1 MNKIKLI
8 LTFISI
14 FYLCG
19 CTQIISS
26 NTLETTSTISESE
39 QNTENSRYED
49 SQIASVYRD
58 VLNNELQFYS
68 TDEQEWTYLNEFD
81 YYDGEQGQEVDPL
94 KFRLVDVN
102 GDVNFE
108 IQIVVTTPEQYPGMR
123 AELLYYEDG
132 NVYGYM
138 LPRWISGGVRRDNI
152 VEWDSFWLGKEP
164 HNFGYSGLL
173 KVSIEN
179 LELHYTFLFRES
191 GSEEEEEEWL
201 KANCSLIK
209 NLSIEYVGDKYD
221 EYEDLILDTNEYAE
235 YTEENIEKY
244 IR

>member
-14 FYLCG
+14 FFLCG

-39 QNTENSRYED
+39 QNTENSRYKD

-108 IQIVVTTPEQYPGMR
+108 IQIVVTTPEEYPGMR

-191 GSEEEEEEWL
+191 GSEEEEWL

-221 EYEDLILDTNEYAE
+221 EYEGLILDTNEYAE
-235 YTEENIEKY
+235 YTKENIEKY

>member
-108 IQIVVTTPEQYPGMR
+108 IQIVVTTPEEYPGMR
-123 AELLYYEDG
+123 AELLCYEDG
-132 NVYGYM
+132 KVYGYAAKM
-138 LPRWISGGVRRDNI
+138 DKW
-152 VEWDSFWLGKEP
+152 WGK
-164 HNFGYSGLL
+164 
-173 KVSIEN
+173 
-179 LELHYTFLFRES
+179 T
-191 GSEEEEEEWL
+191 
-201 KANCSLIK
+201 
-209 NLSIEYVGDKYD
+209 
-221 EYEDLILDTNEYAE
+221 
-235 YTEENIEKY
+235 
-244 IR
+244 

>member
-94 KFRLVDVN
+94 KFRLVDV
-102 GDVNFE
+102 
-108 IQIVVTTPEQYPGMR
+108 
-123 AELLYYEDG
+123 
-132 NVYGYM
+132 
-138 LPRWISGGVRRDNI
+138 
-152 VEWDSFWLGKEP
+152 
-164 HNFGYSGLL
+164 
-173 KVSIEN
+173 
-179 LELHYTFLFRES
+179 
-191 GSEEEEEEWL
+191 
-201 KANCSLIK
+201 
-209 NLSIEYVGDKYD
+209 
-221 EYEDLILDTNEYAE
+221 
-235 YTEENIEKY
+235 
-244 IR
+244 